1 MMILLQF
8 VLIFFIFF
16 IVKWLAWKIT
26 EEWGLPIWLRYKP
39 WECNLCLT
47 FWSLIT
53 IYTAI
58 GLSFSCLY
66 VMVGGIVLAIMN
78 ALAMW
83 ISQRDKTIKI

>member
-8 VLIFFIFF
+8 ILILAVFIPVRY
-16 IVKWLAWKIT
+16 IGWKIT
-26 EEWGLPIWLRYKP
+26 EEWGVPIWLDYKP
-39 WECNLCLT
+39 FNCKLCLT
-47 FWSLIT
+47 FWLLIGV
-53 IYTAI
+53 YVAI

-83 ISQRDKTIKI
+83 IDQRNKTIKI